1 MQTTLTSELVY
12 YGDGSVWVTSQR
24 FVVGEKS
31 YGLHEFDSVEVGKV
45 PGEQWADIGQG
56 SFNWAWLVI
65 PLWLLAVLFKI
76 GPNLLPLALAALT
89 TIFIIAAIWRYRS
102 KKPQKPGLQV
112 APVYVIKAKGS
123 RLRHI
128 IFASLDEEHT
138 NRLADLIM
146 EAAEAHKR
154 GESPHRVLSRVSF
167 EPPRGNAHPRS
178 LATYFMDGLVWVTS
192 EVVHVGRQ
200 SYPLHTIRAVY
211 VHQGRI
217 DWYTAD
223 AANGYFVI
231 ANIHDTP
238 TPILATTDAQYAYK
252 VSDAIKA
259 VLKVIGQNHL
269 RRTR

>member
-1 MQTTLTSELVY
+1 MVY
-12 YGDGSVWVTSQR
+12 YGDGAVWVTSQR

-31 YGLHEFDSVEVGKV
+31 YGLHEIDSVEVGKV

-56 SFNWAWLVI
+56 SFNWRLIFI
-65 PLWLLAVLFKI
+65 PLLPVMIVLKI
-76 GPNLLPLALAALT
+76 GPNPLPLALAALT
-89 TIFIIAAIWRYRS
+89 TIFIIAAMWRYSS
-102 KKPQKPGLQV
+102 KKPQEPVLKPL
-112 APVYVIKAKGS
+112 PVYVIKARGI

-138 NRLADLIM
+138 NKLADLIM
-146 EAAEAHKR
+146 EAAEAHRR
-154 GESPHRVLSRVSF
+154 GESPHRVMRRASF
-167 EPPRGNAHPRS
+167 EPPRGNAIAPS

-200 SYPLHTIRAVY
+200 SYPLHTMQAVY

-223 AANGYFVI
+223 AADGYFVI
-231 ANIHDTP
+231 ANIHDTL
-238 TPILATTDAQYAYK
+238 TPILATTDPQYAYK

-259 VLKVIGQNHL
+259 VLKILGQNHL
-269 RRTR
+269 RRSL

>member
-12 YGDGSVWVTSQR
+12 YGDGAVWVTSQR
-24 FVVGEKS
+24 FVVGEQS
-31 YGLHEFDSVEVGKV
+31 YGLHEIDSVEVGKV

-56 SFNWAWLVI
+56 SFDWRWIVI
-65 PLWLLAVLFKI
+65 PLIPVSVVLNI
-76 GPNLLPLALAALT
+76 GPNPVPLALAVLT
-89 TIFIIAAIWRYRS
+89 TVFIIAAMWHYSS
-102 KKPQKPGLQV
+102 KKPQKPRLQV
-112 APVYVIKAKGS
+112 APVYVIKARGT

-128 IFASLDEEHT
+128 VFASLDEEHT
-138 NRLADLIM
+138 NKLADLIM
-146 EAAEAHKR
+146 EAADAYRR
-154 GESPHRVLSRVSF
+154 GESPHRVRSRASF
-167 EPPRGNAHPRS
+167 EPPRGNVHPRS

-223 AANGYFVI
+223 AADGYFVI
-231 ANIHDTP
+231 ANIRDTP
-238 TPILATTDAQYAYK
+238 TPLLATTDPLYAYK

-259 VLKVIGQNHL
+259 VLKILGPNHL
-269 RRTR
+269 RRSL

>member
-12 YGDGSVWVTSQR
+12 YGDGAVWVTSQR

-56 SFNWAWLVI
+56 RFNWAWLVI
-65 PLWLLAVLFKI
+65 PLWLLAVPFRI
-76 GPNLLPLALAALT
+76 GPNPLPLALAVLT
-89 TIFIIAAIWRYRS
+89 TLFIIAAMWRYRS
-102 KKPQKPGLQV
+102 KKPQEPVLKPL
-112 APVYVIKAKGS
+112 PVYVIKARGT

-128 IFASLDEEHT
+128 VFASLDEEHT

-146 EAAEAHKR
+146 EAAEAHRR
-154 GESPHRVLSRVSF
+154 GESPHRVMSRASF
-167 EPPRGNAHPRS
+167 EPPRGNAHPLS

-223 AANGYFVI
+223 AADGYFVI
-231 ANIHDTP
+231 ANIHDTL
-238 TPILATTDAQYAYK
+238 TPILATTDPVYAYK
-252 VSDAIKA
+252 VRDAIKA
-259 VLKVIGQNHL
+259 VLKIVGQNHL
-269 RRTR
+269 RRSL